1 MNNASLKSNSKA
13 SVRTTKSAS
22 ARTAPRASASV
33 SARSASR
40 SSKSTVKDFLKGLM
54 TTEKL
59 MKEKEYKNK
68 GLANI
73 RLVLYPADMKKMNP
87 EKLIN
92 AEFNAVAK
100 DLLKTNDKIPTF

>member
-13 SVRTTKSAS
+13 SVRTTKSA
-22 ARTAPRASASV
+22 

-73 RLVLYPADMKKMNP
+73 RLVLSLADMKKMNP

-100 DLLKTNDKIPTF
+100 GLLKTNDKIPKF